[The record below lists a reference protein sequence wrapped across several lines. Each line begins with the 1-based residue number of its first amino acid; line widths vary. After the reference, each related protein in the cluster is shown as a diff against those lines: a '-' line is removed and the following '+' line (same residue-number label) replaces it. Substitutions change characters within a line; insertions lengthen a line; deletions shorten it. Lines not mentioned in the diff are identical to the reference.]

1 MCLGEIVQLV
11 RVEGEK
17 AVVRAD
23 GTERPVSLLT
33 LGEPAT
39 PGDWLVVHSG
49 FALHRI
55 TADEATLALAIRRP
69 DPEVTP

>member
-11 RVEGEK
+11 RIDGES
-17 AVVRAD
+17 AVVRAA
-23 GTERPVSLLT
+23 GSERPVSLLT
-33 LGEPAT
+33 LDEPLA

-69 DPEVTP
+69 DLEVTP